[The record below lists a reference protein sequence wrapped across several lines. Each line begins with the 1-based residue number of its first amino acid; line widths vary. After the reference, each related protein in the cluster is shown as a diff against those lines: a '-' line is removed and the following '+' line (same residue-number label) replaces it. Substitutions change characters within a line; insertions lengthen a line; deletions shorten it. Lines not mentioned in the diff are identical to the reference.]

1 MTLAA
6 SAVVP
11 SLAVFT
17 GLAALIGL
25 VSVAVTMIMAHVARL
40 ATDGQRPGALGALLG
55 GMLTGVLAAR
65 ALSGVLAGLAGWRL
79 VYVFAAVMMAVIAVT
94 LYRRLPDTPRQLSLG
109 YLAQL
114 RGVLQV
120 VSSQPVLR
128 WRAVIGCCLF
138 GAFGCFWTTVTFLLA
153 GTYHWSPLQIGLFAL
168 VGFAGA
174 VSSILGGRLLSSR
187 PRAQR
192 WPITAAIG
200 VIFALSFVPIY
211 LAGGGDLPWLIAG
224 VIVMD
229 AAMQALN
236 VIAAGSLAYDH
247 FGWTGATTTAAALS
261 IGGLLGT
268 LATHQP
274 EKQHLARHQTAKS
287 AESVRY
293 VTTDQ

>member
-1 MTLAA
+1 MVVAPEHDAVLSRGLTRLLTVAVAVIVANIYYAQPLLASMAHAFGVSPSTAGMVVTAGQVGYAAGLIFLVPLGDITRPRPLLVTVITINAVTLAA

-200 VIFALSFVPIY
+200 VFFAL
-211 LAGGGDLPWLIAG
+211 
-224 VIVMD
+224 
-229 AAMQALN
+229 
-236 VIAAGSLAYDH
+236 
-247 FGWTGATTTAAALS
+247 
-261 IGGLLGT
+261 
-268 LATHQP
+268 
-274 EKQHLARHQTAKS
+274 
-287 AESVRY
+287 
-293 VTTDQ
+293 